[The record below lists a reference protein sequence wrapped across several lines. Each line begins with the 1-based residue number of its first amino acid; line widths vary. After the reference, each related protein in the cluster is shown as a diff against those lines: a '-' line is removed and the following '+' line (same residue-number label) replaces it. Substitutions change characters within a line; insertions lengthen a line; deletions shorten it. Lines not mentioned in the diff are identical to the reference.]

1 MKYKI
6 GDKVRVRKDL
16 VPNSE
21 YGGVCYV
28 EFMDK
33 FKDKEC
39 VITNMD
45 DTSYRINNSEFW
57 WTDEMLE
64 LVDDEKILE
73 YALEKLGM
81 TKEELE
87 NEMNEDEEDIMF
99 IEKCMNDKKEVRKY
113 CHRFELGC
121 CDSCKIWKFKNKY
134 KNKEDDVY
142 KYLTDVTC
150 NDVYKYLK
158 EKGVI

>member
-1 MKYKI
+1 MKYKV

-16 VPNSE
+16 VPGNFYGRVYYSSDMNKFKAMECVVTNIYDGTYNINDSE
-21 YGGVCYV
+21 YG
-28 EFMDK
+28 F
-33 FKDKEC
+33 
-39 VITNMD
+39 
-45 DTSYRINNSEFW
+45 S
-57 WTDEMLE
+57 DEMLE
-64 LVDDEKILE
+64 PVDDLLE

-81 TKEELE
+81 TKNELQDK
-87 NEMNEDEEDIMF
+87 MDRDKEDIAF
-99 IEKCMNDKKEVRKY
+99 IKKCMNDKKEVRKY

-134 KNKEDDVY
+134 KNKYDDVY

-158 EKGVI
+158 EKGEI

>member
-1 MKYKI
+1 MKYKV

-64 LVDDEKILE
+64 PVDDLLE

-81 TKEELE
+81 TKQEIQG
-87 NEMNEDEEDIMF
+87 EMDRDKEDIAF
-99 IEKCMNDKKEVRKY
+99 IKKCMNDKKEVRKY

-134 KNKEDDVY
+134 KNKDDDVY

-158 EKGVI
+158 EKGEI

>member
-64 LVDDEKILE
+64 PVNDLLE
-73 YALEKLGM
+73 YALEKLEM

-87 NEMNEDEEDIMF
+87 DEMRIDKEDMVKAIEIVRLNNEVEAYCNLFNASCEGC
-99 IEKCMNDKKEVRKY
+99 KVRE
-113 CHRFELGC
+113 FM
-121 CDSCKIWKFKNKY
+121 NKY
-134 KNKEDDVY
+134 SKVGKME
-142 KYLTDVTC
+142 C
-150 NDVYKYLK
+150 NDVYRYLK
-158 EKGVI
+158 EKGEI

>member
-64 LVDDEKILE
+64 PVNEAALLE

-87 NEMNEDEEDIMF
+87 NEMNRDEEDIAF
-99 IEKCMNDKKEVRKY
+99 VKKCIKDKDEIREYCQKFNSACNGCEIKEFKDKY
-113 CHRFELGC
+113 TTYGNID
-121 CDSCKIWKFKNKY
+121 CD
-134 KNKEDDVY
+134 
-142 KYLTDVTC
+142 
-150 NDVYKYLK
+150 DVYKYLK
-158 EKGVI
+158 EKGEI

>member
-16 VPNSE
+16 VPGSE

-28 EFMDK
+28 EYMDG
-33 FKDKEC
+33 FKGKEC
-39 VITNMD
+39 VITDMD
-45 DTSYRINNSEFW
+45 GIAYQIGDFW

-64 LVDDEKILE
+64 PVDDLLE
-73 YALEKLGM
+73 YALKKLGM
-81 TKEELE
+81 TKQEIQG
-87 NEMNEDEEDIMF
+87 EMDRDKEDIAF
-99 IEKCMNDKKEVRKY
+99 IKKCMNDKKEVRKY

-134 KNKEDDVY
+134 KNKDDDVY

-158 EKGVI
+158 EKGEI

>member
-1 MKYKI
+1 MKYKV

-16 VPNSE
+16 VPGNFYGRVYYSSDMNKFKAMECVVTNIYDGTYNINNSE
-21 YGGVCYV
+21 YG
-28 EFMDK
+28 F
-33 FKDKEC
+33 
-39 VITNMD
+39 
-45 DTSYRINNSEFW
+45 S
-57 WTDEMLE
+57 DEMLE
-64 LVDDEKILE
+64 PVDDLLE

-81 TKEELE
+81 TKNELQDK
-87 NEMNEDEEDIMF
+87 MDRDKEDIAF
-99 IEKCMNDKKEVRKY
+99 IKKCMNDKKEVRKY

-134 KNKEDDVY
+134 KNKYDDVY

-158 EKGVI
+158 EKGEI